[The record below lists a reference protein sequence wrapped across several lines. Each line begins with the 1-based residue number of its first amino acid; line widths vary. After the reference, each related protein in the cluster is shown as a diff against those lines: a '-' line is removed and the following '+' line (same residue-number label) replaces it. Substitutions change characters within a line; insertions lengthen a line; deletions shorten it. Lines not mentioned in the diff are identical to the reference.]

1 MTGAIADKSFATS
14 LTPLWL
20 VTFSLELELRLE
32 LKNAWI
38 RVGAQGRSEDAGR
51 RAHVSLCLLLTER
64 WISPQSSTQ
73 WSPLSRL

>member
-32 LKNAWI
+32 LKNADP
-38 RVGAQGRSEDAGR
+38 SR
-51 RAHVSLCLLLTER
+51 R
-64 WISPQSSTQ
+64 PG
-73 WSPLSRL
+73 PLQKTLVDGLASAFAYC